1 MLCNTSGSRSEFHS
15 GWVKV
20 LDEVRFIWI
29 WLCAWEHR
37 HIKTGSGAK
46 LEAHGWCSIKFC
58 WTQTK
63 KIPQKKI
70 KLNESAVLSFQ
81 LPAGI
86 WNLGTR
92 SNRRLCL
99 MSPSLVYLQLIFS
112 PFMWRFKVAKCR
124 GFYKVSNEYRFS
136 VQHHELSS
144 AWLTAVFISAKNSV
158 FCTGSWHFWHSA
170 GWQRSDYM
178 MLF

>member
-1 MLCNTSGSRSEFHS
+1 MRWGSY
-15 GWVKV
+15 
-20 LDEVRFIWI
+20 
-29 WLCAWEHR
+29 
-37 HIKTGSGAK
+37 GSGFVRESTVILKRVQAQSWK
-46 LEAHGWCSIKFC
+46 HTVDVALNSVEPRARKSH
-58 WTQTK
+58 
-63 KIPQKKI
+63 KKI

-124 GFYKVSNEYRFS
+124 GLYKVSNEYRFS